1 MVVVIGLA
9 VVIIVGLELAYALFD
24 RVQAWWCDPV
34 RVQAR
39 RDARFAHQHMIRGR
53 R

>member
-1 MVVVIGLA
+1 MIGLA

-34 RVQAR
+34 RTRDR
-39 RDARFAHQHMIRGR
+39 RDRKFARAHMMRNRGTR
-53 R
+53 